1 MRILAADTS
10 TASGSVALMEGERIV
25 LEWVLSS
32 SRTHNRRLLK
42 SIDDALNLAGWTI
55 QSVDGFAVT
64 VGPGSFTGL
73 RIGLTTI
80 KTLAWASGKAYVGVP
95 SLDVL
100 AATFAHSSLQICPLI
115 DAHKKQVYGCLYHAD
130 SSGEVRPISSYRTFA
145 VESIAEVI
153 QERTLFCGDGWL
165 LYGKALKESLGPLA
179 VEAPASSHLI
189 RAGVVAELARRRFE
203 RGETDNPLNAV
214 PLYVRPSEA
223 ELKNPQLQVA
233 GCAT

>member
-1 MRILAADTS
+1 
-10 TASGSVALMEGERIV
+10 MEGERVV

-80 KTLAWASGKAYVGVP
+80 KTLAWASGKAYIGIP

-100 AATFAHSSLQICPLI
+100 ASAFPHTSLQVCPLI
-115 DAHKKQVYGCLYHAD
+115 DAHKKQMYGCLYRSD
-130 SSGEVRPISSYRTFA
+130 PSGEVRPVSSYRTFT
-145 VESIAEVI
+145 VEGIAEAI

-165 LYGKALKESLGPLA
+165 VYRNFLKESLGSLA
-179 VEAPASSHLI
+179 VEAPAPSHLI
-189 RAGVVAELARRRFE
+189 RAGVVAELACRRFE
-203 RGETDNPLNAV
+203 GGETDNPLNAV

-223 ELKNPQLQVA
+223 ELNKPHLQTA
-233 GCAT
+233 GWAT